1 MSSPSNPPWMNRTSA
16 ALKKLQIFWLKE
28 SKKGVH
34 CPRRGHK
41 SAKSLLESV
50 ERTKKVPKK
59 KGAGE
64 IEGRNPRKL
73 CAVRKMLKP

>member
-1 MSSPSNPPWMNRTSA
+1 
-16 ALKKLQIFWLKE
+16 LKE

-34 CPRRGHK
+34 CPRKGHK

-59 KGAGE
+59 DAGE

-73 CAVRKMLKP
+73 CAVRKMLKKVIF